1 MYQVKFMYAAANM
14 WVVSWEVGTACV
26 NQKKYARIL
35 TKTKKS
41 PATTFQKAN
50 VRGLKSEIRKT
61 FDIWKQNCYTSIQH
75 NILVFAKQAQIH
87 KAERGRKMELFGF
100 SWATITL
107 IDIGVLSLSV
117 IGLWWLKNQVDEY
130 RALSEELKKQNNALQ
145 QKYETLQQ
153 EHNTLLLT
161 HENLQQEFRNFQS
174 TSDRRYNTLQEA
186 SEAQYN
192 ELQKEWEERY
202 NTLQE
207 ASEAR
212 YNELRKEWETRYNTL
227 QEASE
232 AQYNELQEKWEAQYN
247 ELQEEHNAL
256 KGENETLRAG
266 LDAITKEHKILERK
280 YDTMAGRYQEI
291 SDKFTLIL
299 EKLADRN

>member
-1 MYQVKFMYAAANM
+1 MYAAANM

-75 NILVFAKQAQIH
+75 NILVFAKQVQIH

-100 SWATITL
+100 SWATITV

-117 IGLWWLKNQVDEY
+117 IGLWWLKNQVERY
-130 RALSEELKKQNNALQ
+130 RGLAEALEKQNNALQ

-161 HENLQQEFRNFQS
+161 YENLQQEFRNFQS

-192 ELQKEWEERY
+192 ELQ
-202 NTLQE
+202 
-207 ASEAR
+207 
-212 YNELRKEWETRYNTL
+212 
-227 QEASE
+227 
-232 AQYNELQEKWEAQYN
+232 
-247 ELQEEHNAL
+247 EEHNAL
-256 KGENETLRAG
+256 KAENETLRAG

-299 EKLADRN
+299 EKLANRN